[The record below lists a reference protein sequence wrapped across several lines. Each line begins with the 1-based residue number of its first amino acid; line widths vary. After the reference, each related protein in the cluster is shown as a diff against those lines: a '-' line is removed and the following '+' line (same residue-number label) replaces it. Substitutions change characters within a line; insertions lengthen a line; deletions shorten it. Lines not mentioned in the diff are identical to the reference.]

1 MEAALKTFGSA
12 VVLLCLFRI
21 KNALV
26 LGNPSKGE
34 SGEETLKDQH
44 LKKKKSIAPS
54 TALSQV
60 RARSLKDAIHKK
72 NKSKAT
78 CSAKGGGKQCPGRAG
93 PMRVLFFLE
102 PVMI

>member
-44 LKKKKSIAPS
+44 LKKKNSIAPS

-72 NKSKAT
+72 TSQRQHALQKVGESNAL
-78 CSAKGGGKQCPGRAG
+78 AEQG
-93 PMRVLFFLE
+93 PCVCCFSWSLS
-102 PVMI
+102 